1 VASTE
6 DFVTAQA
13 TSAPPSVRTAFAPA
27 TPKPIHP
34 RPQPHVSVVIPA
46 LDEERNIGWVLQRMP
61 ETVDEVIV
69 VDGLSRD
76 ATIEVARMV
85 LPQVVIVHEM
95 NRGKGNALRA
105 GFEAA
110 TGDVVVMI
118 DADGSMDPADI
129 PSFVDAIM
137 AGHDVAK
144 GSRFMSAGAGS
155 DDMTALRKWGN
166 AGLLL
171 LANVLYRTRHTDLCY
186 GFLAFRKDAL
196 RVIRADASG
205 FEIEMQ
211 LVARATRA
219 GLRVVEVANHEH
231 ARMHGASNLR
241 TIRDGWRVLMTLL
254 GELRWRPREERMPVE
269 ESPTLQ

>member
-1 VASTE
+1 M
-6 DFVTAQA
+6 TAQA
-13 TSAPPSVRTAFAPA
+13 TSAPPSVRTRFVPAAPEP
-27 TPKPIHP
+27 THSQPLP
-34 RPQPHVSVVIPA
+34 RISVVIPA
-46 LDEERNIGWVLQRMP
+46 RDEEKNIGWVLGRMP
-61 ETVDEVIV
+61 ESIDEVIL

-76 ATIEVARMV
+76 DTIEVARMV

-95 NRGKGNALRA
+95 NPGKGNALRA

-129 PSFVDAIM
+129 PSFTDAIA

-144 GSRFMSAGAGS
+144 GSRFASSGAGS
-155 DDMTALRKWGN
+155 DDISRLRMWGN

-171 LANVLYRTRHTDLCY
+171 LANLLYRTRHTDLCY
-186 GFLAFRKDAL
+186 GFVAFRRDAL

-219 GLRVVEVANHEH
+219 GLRVVEVANYEH
-231 ARMHGASNLR
+231 ARMHGTSNLR
-241 TIRDGWRVLMTLL
+241 TVRDGWRVLKTLL
-254 GELRWRPREERMPVE
+254 GELRWRPREDRMPIE
-269 ESPTLQ
+269 ESRTLR

>member
-1 VASTE
+1 
-6 DFVTAQA
+6 VTAQA
-13 TSAPPSVRTAFAPA
+13 TSAPQSVRTGFVPAAPA
-27 TPKPIHP
+27 PIHP
-34 RPQPHVSVVIPA
+34 PPRPRVSVVIPA
-46 LDEERNIGWVLQRMP
+46 LDEEQNIGWVLRRMP
-61 ETVDEVIV
+61 DSVDEVIV

-76 ATIEVARMV
+76 ATIEVARMI

-95 NRGKGNALRA
+95 NPGKGNALRA

-129 PSFVDAIM
+129 PSFLDAIA

-144 GSRFMSAGAGS
+144 GSRFASSVAGS
-155 DDMTALRKWGN
+155 DDISRLRMWGN

-171 LANVLYRTRHTDLCY
+171 VANLLYRTRHTDLCY
-186 GFLAFRKDAL
+186 GFVAFRKDAL

-219 GLRVVEVANHEH
+219 RLRVIEVANHEH
-231 ARMHGASNLR
+231 ARMNGTSNLR
-241 TIRDGWRVLMTLL
+241 TVRDGWRVLMTLL
-254 GELRWRPREERMPVE
+254 GELRWRPTEDRMTIEEPA
-269 ESPTLQ
+269 TLR